1 MCPCCSPPGATPP
14 TGEAELRL
22 KRDQHPPRWFLL
34 VPILFVIGCVEAS
47 GWLGFR
53 LKHGQWPPA
62 FAAANFYQPMN
73 LYVGDHPYLP
83 YLARKGDAGRIA
95 FDALGNRGPG
105 LETPKR
111 RIRVLCYGG
120 STTFDASHDWAW
132 TWPGRLQALLGP
144 RYEVVLAAQNGA
156 TTADTLV
163 NFALVNAESQADF
176 VLTYEGINDLE
187 SSYAPGF
194 RSDYAHRRRKIDG
207 TPYPF
212 FDRLPR
218 ALHFSAF
225 YTALRWRLVGPRGDL
240 HARFS
245 RPTAYD
251 FKNGPFGL
259 ATFRRNLESLHALAR
274 ARGATLVI
282 GTAQYYRPWADAHFG
297 ADFGGGWERGVKA
310 ENDIQRDLARRLPGA
325 ELAEVAG
332 SFVPTEQEMV
342 DFCHLTERGNELVAA
357 AFFKAVKKAETS
369 ARRRS

>member
-1 MCPCCSPPGATPP
+1 M
-14 TGEAELRL
+14 
-22 KRDQHPPRWFLL
+22 KREKRPPRWFVL
-34 VPILFVIGCVEAS
+34 VPVLFVIGCVEAF

-53 LKHGQWPPA
+53 LKYGQWPPA
-62 FAAANFYQPMN
+62 FAVSNFYQPVN
-73 LYVGDHPYLP
+73 LYMGDHPYLP
-83 YLARKGDAGRIA
+83 YLARKGSSGRVE

-111 RIRVLCYGG
+111 RVRVLCYGG
-120 STTFDASHDWAW
+120 STTFDASHDWDR
-132 TWPGRLQALLGP
+132 TWPGRLQARLGP

-163 NFALVNAESQADF
+163 NYALVNAESRADF

-194 RSDYAHRRRKIDG
+194 RPDYAHRRRKIEG

-218 ALHFSAF
+218 ALHYSAF

-259 ATFRRNLESLHALAR
+259 AAFRRNLVSLHAIAR
-274 ARGATLVI
+274 SRGATLVI
-282 GTAQYYRPWADAHFG
+282 GTAQYYRPWADSRFG
-297 ADFGGGWERGVKA
+297 PDFGEGWERGIAA
-310 ENDIQRDLARRLPGA
+310 ENDVQRDLARSLPGA
-325 ELAEVAG
+325 YLAEVAR
-332 SFVPTEQEMV
+332 SFVPGEAEMV
-342 DFCHLTERGNELVAA
+342 DFCHLTERGNELVADAFYKALKRAEA
-357 AFFKAVKKAETS
+357 AGAG
-369 ARRRS
+369 RRP